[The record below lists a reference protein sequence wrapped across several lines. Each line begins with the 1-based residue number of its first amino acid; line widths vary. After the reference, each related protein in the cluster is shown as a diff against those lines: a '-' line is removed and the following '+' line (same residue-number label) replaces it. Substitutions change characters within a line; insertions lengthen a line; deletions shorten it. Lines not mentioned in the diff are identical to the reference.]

1 MGDMKD
7 AGAAATARAR
17 RRPVIAGNWK
27 MNKTVAQAVNLA
39 QQISYRENGWDGV
52 DVVLCPPFTC
62 LKSVENVLVFDKSP
76 IELGAQDAFWED
88 EGAFTG
94 AVSPAMLAEL
104 RCAYCIVGHS
114 ERRAYF
120 HESDEDVARKV
131 AALLGKGITPIM
143 CCGEDGGVRDAGE
156 HLAFVEAQV
165 RAGLEGLDAAQVA
178 KCIVAYEPVW
188 AIGTGAAAAPE
199 QAQEMCAHIRAVAAE
214 MAGPEAAAKMRVL
227 YGGSMKPE
235 NAAWF
240 LGLPDCDGGLI
251 GGAALDAGKFAE
263 LVECAKRA
271 DDARGLG

>member
-1 MGDMKD
+1 METT
-7 AGAAATARAR
+7 AQTGAVAR

-27 MNKTVAQAVNLA
+27 MNKTVAEAVTLA
-39 QQISYRENGWDGV
+39 QQVSFKENGWDGV
-52 DVVLCPPFTC
+52 DVVMCPPFTC
-62 LKSVENVLVFDKSP
+62 LKSVWNVLAFDKSP
-76 IELGAQDAFWED
+76 IELGAQDVFWED

-94 AVSPAMLAEL
+94 AVSPAQLAEL

-131 AALLGKGITPIM
+131 AALLKKSITPIM
-143 CCGEDGGVRDAGE
+143 CCGEDADVRDAGG

-165 RAGLEGLDAAQVA
+165 RAGLAGLDAVQVG

-199 QAQEMCAHIRAVAAE
+199 QAQEMCAHIRAVVADMVGAD
-214 MAGPEAAAKMRVL
+214 AAAKLRVL

-240 LGLPDCDGGLI
+240 LELPDCDGGLI

-271 DDARGLG
+271 DDARKLG

>member
-1 MGDMKD
+1 MEKT
-7 AGAAATARAR
+7 AGTGNAAG
-17 RRPVIAGNWK
+17 RRPVVAGNWK
-27 MNKTVAQAVNLA
+27 MNETVAQAVALA
-39 QQISYRENGWDGV
+39 QQISYKENGWDGV

-62 LKSVENVLVFDKSP
+62 LKSVENVLVFDKSC
-76 IELGAQDAFWED
+76 IELGAQDVFWED

-94 AVSPAMLAEL
+94 AIGCAQLAEL

-120 HESDEDVARKV
+120 HESDADVARKV
-131 AALLGKGITPIM
+131 AALVKKGIVPIM
-143 CCGEDGGVRDAGE
+143 CCGEDAGVRDAGG

-165 RAGLEGLDAAQVA
+165 RAGLAGLEAAQVA

-199 QAQEMCAHIRAVAAE
+199 QAQEMCAHIRAAVAD
-214 MAGPEAAAKMRVL
+214 MAGSEAAAKLRVL

-240 LGLPDCDGGLI
+240 LELPDCDGGLI
-251 GGAALDAGKFAE
+251 GGAALHADKFAE

-271 DDARGLG
+271 DDARKLG